1 MYIYVYQINIQGVSF
16 IFHYIWSI
24 WQNASLKGVVS
35 FIDFTILLL
44 ELILSRVLRLFF
56 VNFAARNKQ
65 FHVTSLRKFKKITL
79 LLRFL
84 IYILIYIF
92 FFFFPFIIVADREW
106 ISDIDIWYID
116 LRATWQNLEFNEN
129 FLERLSAGTP
139 MRKWLKKEII
149 FSYLNIWYPENILL

>member
-84 IYILIYIF
+84 IYILIYIYF
-92 FFFFPFIIVADREW
+92 FFFSFYYRSWQRMDFRHRYLVHWPSSNVTKFGIQRE
-106 ISDIDIWYID
+106 
-116 LRATWQNLEFNEN
+116 F
-129 FLERLSAGTP
+129 FGTP
-139 MRKWLKKEII
+139 
-149 FSYLNIWYPENILL
+149 FSRNTDAKMIEERNYF